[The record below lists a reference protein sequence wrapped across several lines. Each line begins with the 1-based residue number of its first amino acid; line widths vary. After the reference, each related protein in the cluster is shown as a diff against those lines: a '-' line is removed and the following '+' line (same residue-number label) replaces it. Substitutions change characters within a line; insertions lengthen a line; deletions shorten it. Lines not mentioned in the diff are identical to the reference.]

1 MPSPAQV
8 NIESVARLEQKS
20 LDQRTLS
27 QRVGDTIADFIG
39 TMRFVL
45 LHVIV
50 FICWVLIN
58 AGRIPFIPKFDPY
71 PYVLLTMI
79 VSLEGVLL
87 STFVLIK
94 QNRMSKRADQRDH
107 LNLQIDLLAE
117 KEVTKILQMQRRL
130 CEHFGLVDMAKDPEA
145 KEMSEVTA
153 VDNLADELNKRLP
166 EE

>member
-1 MPSPAQV
+1 
-8 NIESVARLEQKS
+8 
-20 LDQRTLS
+20 
-27 QRVGDTIADFIG
+27 
-39 TMRFVL
+39 
-45 LHVIV
+45 
-50 FICWVLIN
+50 
-58 AGRIPFIPKFDPY
+58 
-71 PYVLLTMI
+71 
-79 VSLEGVLL
+79 
-87 STFVLIK
+87 
-94 QNRMSKRADQRDH
+94 MSKRADQRDH

>member
-58 AGRIPFIPKFDPY
+58 AGRIPFIPKFDHTHTSYSP
-71 PYVLLTMI
+71 
-79 VSLEGVLL
+79 
-87 STFVLIK
+87 
-94 QNRMSKRADQRDH
+94 
-107 LNLQIDLLAE
+107 
-117 KEVTKILQMQRRL
+117 
-130 CEHFGLVDMAKDPEA
+130 
-145 KEMSEVTA
+145 
-153 VDNLADELNKRLP
+153 
-166 EE
+166 